1 MHRLKFR
8 GKPRDFLDCYQKY
21 GVVSVNLDSFCRDRL
36 CRVRRFQ
43 KRENHRAG
51 TERTGVVRFVRLL
64 QLSAAGEVFLEGTC
78 PLSRCPQTAKFPA
91 PSLLG
96 AGRRWVRKA
105 TAFRGRSEQDRS
117 ALYPACCTLILKTF
131 RWNVFNET
139 YDTQTKRDT
148 AHRIPHNI
156 LSIFLRA
163 SHAASPNPIH

>member
-1 MHRLKFR
+1 MMIKIIVQKQKDFRKLSPKRL
-8 GKPRDFLDCYQKY
+8 LH
-21 GVVSVNLDSFCRDRL
+21 VSCRDTAS
-36 CRVRRFQ
+36 RVRRFQ

-51 TERTGVVRFVRLL
+51 KERIGVVGHIRLL

-91 PSLLG
+91 PCSG
-96 AGRRWVRKA
+96 ARRRWVRKA

-117 ALYPACCTLILKTF
+117 ALCAVCCYVILKTF

-156 LSIFLRA
+156 LSIFLKA